1 MVGYVSDPE
10 NFKYAIDV
18 AKEELAYMMDE
29 VC

>member
-1 MVGYVSDPE
+1 VSDPE

-29 VC
+29 VCWSK